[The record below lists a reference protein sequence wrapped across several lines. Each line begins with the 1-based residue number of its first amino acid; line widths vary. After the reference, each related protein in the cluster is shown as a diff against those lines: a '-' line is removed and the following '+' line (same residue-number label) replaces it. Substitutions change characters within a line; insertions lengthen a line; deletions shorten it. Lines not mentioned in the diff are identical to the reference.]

1 VEHKQKYLGYI
12 ATLRQNRQADKK
24 RSDFHR
30 YNNDTDLGMKSG
42 IGLKPQI
49 STRELKSP
57 ETSKLGLVPN
67 PFISKRASI

>member
-1 VEHKQKYLGYI
+1 
-12 ATLRQNRQADKK
+12 
-24 RSDFHR
+24 
-30 YNNDTDLGMKSG
+30 MKSG

>member
-1 VEHKQKYLGYI
+1 
-12 ATLRQNRQADKK
+12 
-24 RSDFHR
+24 
-30 YNNDTDLGMKSG
+30 MKSG
-42 IGLKPQI
+42 IGLKPPQI